1 MGPDDPNDP
10 FLFARL
16 IYTAWKDTEHA
27 IYNTAARAIGS
38 DSRMRYRTVDGSETF
53 ETELYSVQLNTIE
66 DVAEELI
73 STGLDLA
80 AVSSGKIVDGNTLL
94 STTESKGSAS
104 REVKEI
110 IHANSKLSDKA
121 QHNYNILDTWF
132 DNKRVK
138 TGISSGKE
146 TKDGKSYRG
155 QSQANKWNKEDE
167 TPGKYVS
174 EIVNRIPEG
183 KGARLKALD
192 YESKDAKKLLDQLDP
207 TRHKR
212 P

>member
-1 MGPDDPNDP
+1 M
-10 FLFARL
+10 
-16 IYTAWKDTEHA
+16 
-27 IYNTAARAIGS
+27 
-38 DSRMRYRTVDGSETF
+38 
-53 ETELYSVQLNTIE
+53 
-66 DVAEELI
+66 
-73 STGLDLA
+73 
-80 AVSSGKIVDGNTLL
+80 VDGNTLL
-94 STTESKGSAS
+94 STAGGKGSAS
-104 REVKEI
+104 REVSDV

-121 QHNYNILDTWF
+121 QHNYNIIDTWS

-146 TKDGKSYRG
+146 TKVGKSYRG
-155 QSQANKWNKEDE
+155 QSQANKWNKEGN
-167 TPGKYVS
+167 TPGRYVS

-192 YESKDAKKLLDQLDP
+192 YESMDAKKLFDQLDY